1 MSVCVLKEKVCAC
14 VYFIVVSR
22 REEDAGRR
30 EVGEEEDADD
40 GFDRGDA
47 WESGGEGDGDGTRE
61 DARARGGGGARTT
74 TRREDDDAR
83 ASRRGR

>member
-30 EVGEEEDADD
+30 EEGEEEDADD
-40 GFDRGDA
+40 GFVRGLA
-47 WESGGEGDGDGTRE
+47 WETGGEGDGAGTRE